1 MDLLERLRGVT
12 TVNDSVPQIR
22 RSYEM
27 RPFQDNHRFVKF
39 VFVSVAF
46 LMLTG
51 CAPVAMMP
59 VEAPQPQAV
68 GPAHAP
74 VIEDGFAVSSLWG
87 GETWRVFL
95 RGSDPDGDMSHLW
108 VVVTQVGKHTDTEI
122 IPLKGRNQQ
131 EFSGYLTLDTPA
143 WIRTWDA
150 VRVEVRIRDRAGNLS
165 EKVTL
170 EAQIGF
176 PTRERLPSEW
186 ASAAQYHLGVLFFQ
200 FQDDNGNGK
209 PFGRKGRF

>member
-1 MDLLERLRGVT
+1 
-12 TVNDSVPQIR
+12 
-22 RSYEM
+22 M
-27 RPFQDNHRFVKF
+27 RAFQDKHRFVKF
-39 VFVSVAF
+39 VFMSVAF

-51 CAPVAMMP
+51 CAPFAMMP

-108 VVVTQVGKHTDTEI
+108 VVVTQLGKHTETEI
-122 IPLKGRNQQ
+122 IPLRGRNQM
-131 EFSGYLTLDTPA
+131 EFAGFLTLDTPS
-143 WIRTWDA
+143 WIRSWEF
-150 VRVEVRIRDRAGNLS
+150 VRVEVRIRDRGGNLS

-170 EAQIGF
+170 EARIGS
-176 PTRERLPSEW
+176 PTREGLPSEW
-186 ASAAQYHLGVLFFQ
+186 ADAAQYHLGVLFFQ
-200 FQDDNGNGK
+200 FQDDNGNGM